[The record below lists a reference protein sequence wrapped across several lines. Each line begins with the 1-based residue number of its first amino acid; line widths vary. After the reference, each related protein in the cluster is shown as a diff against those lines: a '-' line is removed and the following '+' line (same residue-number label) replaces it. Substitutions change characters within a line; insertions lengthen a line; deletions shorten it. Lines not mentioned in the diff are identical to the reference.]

1 MAILSPF
8 EARLFTEPSE
18 LTYVDVIRP
27 VGVNSDAG
35 LPCAPTSF
43 SNYTAVGG
51 RSFAP
56 YTRHDSPSRESSGVP
71 YDLTAARELVRVY
84 PESMKLL
91 SALRHAYVTR
101 RGEDEAARPK
111 PEMLIDIYGMG
122 IALPYFLHT
131 READRYPNG
140 TIPSHVAM
148 LRQGLIG
155 VGSVL
160 LNMSKRQIKSIT
172 AGQVVE
178 IAEQQSELVGP
189 KISRE
194 DPDHPQQ
201 LVCPAS
207 RIMIER
213 TVSTLLDG
221 GDKEVDF
228 EDELGSLGLA
238 IDLKDIER
246 FQRFVLEHGTLED
259 RLRQQYQKLLN
270 SYNSGRIDISGFDGG
285 SYALLEG
292 FREQMTS
299 KQTKLF
305 AALGRTA
312 YKHDLTAADIVS
324 DWNIHDILKNIDS
337 KLAKHHML
345 RASYLNE

>member
-8 EARLFTEPSE
+8 EAKLFTEPRE

-35 LPCAPTSF
+35 IPCAPTSF
-43 SNYTAVGG
+43 SNCEEAGG
-51 RSFAP
+51 RAFAP
-56 YTRHDSPSRESSGVP
+56 YTRHDSPSRESAGAP
-71 YDLTAARELVRVY
+71 FDLTVSRELLRVY

-91 SALRHAYVTR
+91 NALRHAYITR
-101 RGEDEAARPK
+101 KGEDGAVRPK
-111 PEMLIDIYGMG
+111 PETLVDIYGMG

-131 READRYPNG
+131 REVERYPNG
-140 TIPSHVAM
+140 TIPSRVAM

-160 LNMSKRQIKSIT
+160 LNVSRKQIKDLT
-172 AGQVVE
+172 AGKVVE
-178 IAEQQSELVGP
+178 IAEHQSDLVGSSV
-189 KISRE
+189 SRD
-194 DPDHPQQ
+194 DPEHPEQ
-201 LVCPAS
+201 LVCPAP
-207 RIMIER
+207 RVMIER
-213 TVSTLLDG
+213 TVTALLDG
-221 GDKEVDF
+221 DDREVDF

-238 IDLKDIER
+238 IDLKDLER
-246 FQRFVLEHGTLED
+246 FQRFVMEHGDLEN

-270 SYNSGRIDISGFDGG
+270 NYNAGRIDILGFDGG

-292 FREQMTS
+292 FRKQMTS
-299 KQTKLF
+299 KQVKLF

-312 YKHDLTAADIVS
+312 YKRDLTAADIVS
-324 DWNIHDILKNIDS
+324 DWNIHDILKNIDL

-345 RASYLNE
+345 RASYFMQ